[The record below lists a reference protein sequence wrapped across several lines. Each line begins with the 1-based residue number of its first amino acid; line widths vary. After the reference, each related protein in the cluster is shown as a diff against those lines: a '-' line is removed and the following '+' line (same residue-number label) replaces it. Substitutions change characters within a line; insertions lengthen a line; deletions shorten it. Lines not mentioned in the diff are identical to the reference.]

1 MFQNIVLGRYPGVTL
16 MKPDTP
22 PAALTLGTHAMIV
35 LQHCCRNEDQCGNE
49 TFIDVNYVY
58 TAYNSDA
65 YLLHK
70 TS

>member
-22 PAALTLGTHAMIV
+22 PAALTSSLGTH
-35 LQHCCRNEDQCGNE
+35 EDQCGNE
-49 TFIDVNYVY
+49 IFIDVNYVY